1 MRGRNLLS
9 RANRM
14 GLLAA
19 VAATMA
25 MSGAAARAADLL
37 GQPTPGGL
45 GLQPAGDALR
55 RQAADFHDHI
65 LLPVITAIALF
76 VLALLIIVMVRFN
89 KRANPTPAKWTH
101 NTLLEVVWTTV
112 PVLILAVI
120 AVFSFRLLFAYHDMP
135 KPDLTVKAT
144 GNQWYWS
151 YEYPAA
157 VGGGIS
163 FDSNL
168 LPKDQA
174 EAQKRPYMLAVD
186 HPLVVPVGKTV
197 QVLVYGSDVL
207 HSFFIPA
214 FGVQQTAVPGRVN
227 SVWFHADKPG
237 NYYGQ
242 CNELCGVKHAFMPI
256 EVDVLSQADY
266 DAWVAAHAKPA
277 PAASAPAAA
286 AQAAPSANTTAPA
299 APKA

>member
-1 MRGRNLLS
+1 
-9 RANRM
+9 M
-14 GLLAA
+14 GLMAA
-19 VAATMA
+19 VAATTVLT
-25 MSGAAARAADLL
+25 GAAARAADML

-55 RQAADFHDHI
+55 QQAADFHNHI

-174 EAQKRPYMLAVD
+174 ETQKRPYMLAVD

-237 NYYGQ
+237 AYYGQ

-266 DAWVAAHAKPA
+266 DAWVAAHAKAA
-277 PAASAPAAA
+277 PAASAPAAPA
-286 AQAAPSANTTAPA
+286 AAAAPSANATAPA

>member
-1 MRGRNLLS
+1 
-9 RANRM
+9 
-14 GLLAA
+14 
-19 VAATMA
+19 MA

-151 YEYPAA
+151 YEYPAT

-168 LPKDQA
+168 LAKDQA
-174 EAQKRPYMLAVD
+174 ETQKRPYMLAVD

-237 NYYGQ
+237 AYYGQ

-286 AQAAPSANTTAPA
+286 AAQAAPSAKATAPA